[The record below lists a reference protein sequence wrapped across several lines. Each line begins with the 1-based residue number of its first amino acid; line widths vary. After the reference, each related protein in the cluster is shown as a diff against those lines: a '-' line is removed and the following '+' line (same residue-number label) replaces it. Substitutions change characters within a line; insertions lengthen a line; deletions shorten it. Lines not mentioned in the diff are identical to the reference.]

1 LRIAGRIGERFGKA
15 PLLIQ
20 STISLS
26 TLLCSEVLAVF
37 DEVLDMF
44 YKISDRVRDEYG
56 DGDNNSADALE
67 PMAIISFVAIILI
80 IVFAGVS

>member
-1 LRIAGRIGERFGKA
+1 
-15 PLLIQ
+15 
-20 STISLS
+20 
-26 TLLCSEVLAVF
+26 
-37 DEVLDMF
+37 MF

-67 PMAIISFVAIILI
+67 PMAIISFAAIILI